1 MRKRI
6 FPLHLACAAVLA
18 VSSLSPMYAAASEP
32 VEISEEGATAQE
44 AAPEIEEE
52 AVTEETEAAEETTE
66 EPAEEITEEPAEEAG
81 AQQEEAPVM
90 DLGIPE
96 DTQTQE
102 NETPTDAAGNEIS
115 QETAEA
121 IDNADLGADQIT
133 DTAVQEQAA
142 ADAADAAETALQDPQ
157 EIADPAMDKSS
168 IGAAF
173 DDTFSFTKE
182 DTTVYLLMAAAV
194 KDAPSEEGNEIGS
207 LDKYSRIRLT
217 GSNELRFWEV
227 EYQGDV
233 AYIDSS
239 LITRDY
245 AEIEALMEDDERKAQ
260 TEADS
265 KAEQEV
271 QIAEETEE
279 TRGEWETALKESRRA
294 ALASQTRNPNW
305 GGPVLSR
312 SQGSVYGPSGKE
324 TYYNLNMS
332 GCVSNMNRRGY
343 YAEVW
348 VRNDGCKMFGDY
360 IMCAAHLGNHPYGSL
375 VECSLG
381 TCIVVDTGGFA
392 AGNPDQLDIA
402 VTW

>member
-6 FPLHLACAAVLA
+6 FPLHLTCAAIIAL
-18 VSSLSPMYAAASEP
+18 SSLSGMYAAASEP
-32 VEISEEGATAQE
+32 VEISEEGATTQE

-52 AVTEETEAAEETTE
+52 TVTEETEAAGKTTE
-66 EPAEEITEEPAEEAG
+66 ESAEETGRQE
-81 AQQEEAPVM
+81 EEAPVM

-96 DTQTQE
+96 DTQAQE
-102 NETPTDAAGNEIS
+102 NEPPTDAAGNEIS
-115 QETAEA
+115 RETADA
-121 IDNADLGADQIT
+121 IDNADLGADQIAEG
-133 DTAVQEQAA
+133 TAQEQAA
-142 ADAADAAETALQDPQ
+142 ADAADAAGTALQDPQ
-157 EIADPAMDKSS
+157 ESTDPAMDKSS

-182 DTTVYLLMAAAV
+182 DTTVYLLLSAAV
-194 KDAPSEEGNEIGS
+194 KDAPSEEGNDIGS
-207 LDKYSRIRLT
+207 LDKYSGIRLT
-217 GSNELRFWEV
+217 GSNDLRFWEV
-227 EYQGDV
+227 EYRGEV

-245 AEIEALMEDDERKAQ
+245 ADIEALMKDDERKAQ
-260 TEADS
+260 TEAES

-271 QIAEETEE
+271 QIAEEIVES
-279 TRGEWETALKESRRA
+279 RGEWEIALAESRRA

-312 SQGSVYGPSGKE
+312 SKGSVYGPSGKE

-332 GCVSNMNRRGY
+332 GCISNMNRRGY